1 MRSLLGM
8 VAVHRHVVDVG
19 PTAAGRANAS
29 VAAPHAENAV
39 LPSATRNAG
48 TTGRAS
54 DTNHDEGLVQLSTLG
69 RAILAPSDDGRS
81 NDASPAPT
89 PAAAPRPEPRRG

>member
-1 MRSLLGM
+1 M
-8 VAVHRHVVDVG
+8 
-19 PTAAGRANAS
+19 
-29 VAAPHAENAV
+29 

-54 DTNHDEGLVQLSTLG
+54 GTNHDEGLVRLSTLG

-89 PAAAPRPEPRRG
+89 PAAAPRPEPLRG

>member
-1 MRSLLGM
+1 M
-8 VAVHRHVVDVG
+8 
-19 PTAAGRANAS
+19 
-29 VAAPHAENAV
+29 

-54 DTNHDEGLVQLSTLG
+54 GTNHDEGLVRLSTLG
-69 RAILAPSDDGRS
+69 RAILASSDGGRS

-89 PAAAPRPEPRRG
+89 PAAAPRPEPLRG